1 MSERYIPQ
9 VREAAIPED
18 GGWAEVSG
26 EDVLILSI
34 PEWKT
39 LVGTKIDS
47 FQYVWM
53 YDRLEDA
60 YLLCIKINDQVER
73 AIAFAK
79 EHAGLLLTNKH
90 AYQPFSILVTPE
102 SLEQS
107 NEQTPYLYLPKIALK
122 RHPKAGW

>member
-1 MSERYIPQ
+1 MSERYIPK

-18 GGWAEVSG
+18 GTWAEVG
-26 EDVLILSI
+26 NKQMLILSI
-34 PEWKT
+34 PEWKE
-39 LVGTKIDS
+39 LVDLSVES

-60 YLLCIKINDQVER
+60 YLLCIKVNDRIEK

-79 EHAGLLLTNKH
+79 DHAGLLLTKEY
-90 AYQPFSILVTPE
+90 AYQAFPLLITIEPLDQFTE
-102 SLEQS
+102 K
-107 NEQTPYLYLPKIALK
+107 TAYLYLPNIALK